1 MLFLIIFS
9 IKFFLARFGYL
20 NVKSLAIKLSEIELI
35 TVNENDQLLEA
46 IKKLKKYNI
55 GAIAIINSNNKLTGI
70 ISERDIVKELAK
82 NEYMDYSILFVHQ
95 LMTKKVICCESDVL
109 SDKLMELMTKNKVRH
124 IPIVDNSN
132 YPIGIVSI
140 GDVVNR
146 LIEKIE
152 YENKMLKD
160 FVSG

>member
-1 MLFLIIFS
+1 MS
-9 IKFFLARFGYL
+9 
-20 NVKSLAIKLSEIELI
+20 KSLAIKLSERELI
-35 TVNENDQLLEA
+35 TVDENDQLLEA
-46 IKKLKKYNI
+46 IKKLAKYKI
-55 GAIAIINSNNKLTGI
+55 GAIPVTNSNKKLAGI

-82 NEYMDYSILFVHQ
+82 KEDLDYSTLFVHQ

-132 YPIGIVSI
+132 HPIGIVSI

>member
-1 MLFLIIFS
+1 MS
-9 IKFFLARFGYL
+9 
-20 NVKSLAIKLSEIELI
+20 KSLAIKLSERELI

-46 IKKLKKYNI
+46 IKKLAKNSI
-55 GAIAIINSNNKLTGI
+55 GAIPVINSNKKLTGI
-70 ISERDIVKELAK
+70 ISERDIVKEIAK
-82 NEYMDYSILFVHQ
+82 NEDLDYSILFVHQ

-124 IPIVDNSN
+124 IPIVDNN
-132 YPIGIVSI
+132 NHPIGIVSI

>member
-1 MLFLIIFS
+1 MS
-9 IKFFLARFGYL
+9 
-20 NVKSLAIKLSEIELI
+20 KSLAIKLSERELI

-46 IKKLKKYNI
+46 IKKLAKNSI
-55 GAIAIINSNNKLTGI
+55 GAIPVINSNKKLTGI

-82 NEYMDYSILFVHQ
+82 NEDMNYSILFVHQ

-124 IPIVDNSN
+124 IPIVDNRN
-132 YPIGIVSI
+132 HPIGIVSI

>member
-1 MLFLIIFS
+1 MS
-9 IKFFLARFGYL
+9 
-20 NVKSLAIKLSEIELI
+20 KSLAIKLSERELI

-46 IKKLKKYNI
+46 IKKLAKYRI
-55 GAIAIINSNNKLTGI
+55 GAIPVINSNKKLTGI

-82 NEYMDYSILFVHQ
+82 KEDLDYSTLFVHQ

-132 YPIGIVSI
+132 HPIGIVSI

>member
-1 MLFLIIFS
+1 MS
-9 IKFFLARFGYL
+9 
-20 NVKSLAIKLSEIELI
+20 NSLAIKLSERELI

-46 IKKLKKYNI
+46 IKKLAKYRI
-55 GAIAIINSNNKLTGI
+55 GAIPVINSNKKLTGI

-82 NEYMDYSILFVHQ
+82 KEDLDYSTLFVHQ

-109 SDKLMELMTKNKVRH
+109 SDKLMELMTKYKVRH
-124 IPIVDNSN
+124 IPIIDNSN
-132 YPIGIVSI
+132 HPIGIVSI

>member
-1 MLFLIIFS
+1 MS
-9 IKFFLARFGYL
+9 
-20 NVKSLAIKLSEIELI
+20 KSLAIKLSERELI

-46 IKKLKKYNI
+46 IKKLAKYSI
-55 GAIAIINSNNKLTGI
+55 GAIPVINSNKKLTGI
-70 ISERDIVKELAK
+70 ISERDIVKEIAK
-82 NEYMDYSILFVHQ
+82 NEDLDFSILFVHQ

-109 SDKLMELMTKNKVRH
+109 SDKLMELMTINKIRH
-124 IPIVDNSN
+124 IPIVENN
-132 YPIGIVSI
+132 APIGIVSI

-146 LIEKIE
+146 LIEKVQ

>member
-1 MLFLIIFS
+1 MS
-9 IKFFLARFGYL
+9 
-20 NVKSLAIKLSEIELI
+20 KSLAIKLSERELI
-35 TVNENDQLLEA
+35 TVDENDQLLEA
-46 IKKLKKYNI
+46 IKKLAKYSI
-55 GAIAIINSNNKLTGI
+55 GAIPVINSSKKLTGI
-70 ISERDIVKELAK
+70 ISERDIVKEIAK
-82 NEYMDYSILFVHQ
+82 NEDLDYSILFVHQ

-124 IPIVDNSN
+124 IPIVDNN
-132 YPIGIVSI
+132 NHPIGIVSI

>member
-1 MLFLIIFS
+1 MS
-9 IKFFLARFGYL
+9 
-20 NVKSLAIKLSEIELI
+20 KSLAIKLTERELI
-35 TVNENDQLLEA
+35 TVDENDQLLEA
-46 IKKLKKYNI
+46 IKKLAKYNI
-55 GAIAIINSNNKLTGI
+55 GAIPVININKKLTGI

-82 NEYMDYSILFVHQ
+82 NKNMDCSILFVNQ
-95 LMTKKVICCESDVL
+95 LMTKKVICCEKDVL

-124 IPIVDNSN
+124 IPIVDYNN
-132 YPIGIVSI
+132 HPIGIVSI

>member
-1 MLFLIIFS
+1 MS
-9 IKFFLARFGYL
+9 
-20 NVKSLAIKLSEIELI
+20 KSLAIKLSERELI

-46 IKKLKKYNI
+46 IKKLAKYNI
-55 GAIAIINSNNKLTGI
+55 GAIPVINSNKKLTGI
-70 ISERDIVKELAK
+70 ISERDIVKEIAK
-82 NEYMDYSILFVHQ
+82 NEDLDYSSLFVNQ

-132 YPIGIVSI
+132 HPIGIVSI

>member
-1 MLFLIIFS
+1 MS
-9 IKFFLARFGYL
+9 
-20 NVKSLAIKLSEIELI
+20 KSLAIKLSERELI
-35 TVNENDQLLEA
+35 TVHENDKLLEA
-46 IKKLKKYNI
+46 IKKLAKYNI
-55 GAIAIINSNNKLTGI
+55 GAIPVINSNKKLTGI

-82 NEYMDYSILFVHQ
+82 KENLDYSTLFVHQ

-132 YPIGIVSI
+132 HPIGIVSI

>member
-1 MLFLIIFS
+1 MS
-9 IKFFLARFGYL
+9 
-20 NVKSLAIKLSEIELI
+20 KSLVIKLSERELI
-35 TVNENDQLLEA
+35 TVDENDQLLEA
-46 IKKLKKYNI
+46 IKKLAKYNI
-55 GAIAIINSNNKLTGI
+55 GAIPVTNSNKKLAGI

-82 NEYMDYSILFVHQ
+82 KEDVDYSTLFVHQ

-132 YPIGIVSI
+132 HPIGIVSI

>member
-1 MLFLIIFS
+1 MP
-9 IKFFLARFGYL
+9 
-20 NVKSLAIKLSEIELI
+20 KSLAEKLTERELI

-46 IKKLKKYNI
+46 IKKLAKYNI
-55 GAIAIINSNNKLTGI
+55 GAIPVINSNKKLTGI
-70 ISERDIVKELAK
+70 ISERDIVKEIAK
-82 NEYMDYSILFVHQ
+82 NEDLDFSILFVHQ
-95 LMTKKVICCESDVL
+95 LMTKKVIYCESDVL

-132 YPIGIVSI
+132 HPIGIVSI

>member
-1 MLFLIIFS
+1 MS
-9 IKFFLARFGYL
+9 
-20 NVKSLAIKLSEIELI
+20 KSLAIKLSERELI

-46 IKKLKKYNI
+46 IKKLAKYNI
-55 GAIAIINSNNKLTGI
+55 GAIPVINSNKKLTGI
-70 ISERDIVKELAK
+70 ISERDIVKEFAK
-82 NEYMDYSILFVHQ
+82 NEDMDYSILFVHQ

-124 IPIVDNSN
+124 IPIIDNSN
-132 YPIGIVSI
+132 HPIGIVSI

>member
-1 MLFLIIFS
+1 MS
-9 IKFFLARFGYL
+9 
-20 NVKSLAIKLSEIELI
+20 KSLAIKLSERELI

-46 IKKLKKYNI
+46 IKKLAKYNI
-55 GAIAIINSNNKLTGI
+55 GAIPVINSSKKLSGI

-82 NEYMDYSILFVHQ
+82 NENMDCSILFVRQ

-132 YPIGIVSI
+132 HPIGIVSI

>member
-1 MLFLIIFS
+1 MS
-9 IKFFLARFGYL
+9 
-20 NVKSLAIKLSEIELI
+20 KSLAIKLSERELI
-35 TVNENDQLLEA
+35 TVDENDQLLEA
-46 IKKLKKYNI
+46 IKKLAKYNI
-55 GAIAIINSNNKLTGI
+55 GAIPVINSNKKLTGI

-82 NEYMDYSILFVHQ
+82 NENMDYSILFVHQ

-109 SDKLMELMTKNKVRH
+109 SDELMELMTKNKGSH
-124 IPIVDNSN
+124 IPIVDNYN
-132 YPIGIVSI
+132 PPIGIVSI

>member
-1 MLFLIIFS
+1 MS
-9 IKFFLARFGYL
+9 
-20 NVKSLAIKLSEIELI
+20 KSLAIKLSERELI

-46 IKKLKKYNI
+46 IKKLAKNSI
-55 GAIAIINSNNKLTGI
+55 GAIPVINSNKKITGI
-70 ISERDIVKELAK
+70 ISERDIVKEIAK
-82 NEYMDYSILFVHQ
+82 NEDLDYSSLFVNQ

-132 YPIGIVSI
+132 HPIGIVSI

>member
-1 MLFLIIFS
+1 MS
-9 IKFFLARFGYL
+9 
-20 NVKSLAIKLSEIELI
+20 KSLAIKLSERELI

-46 IKKLKKYNI
+46 IKKLAKYNI
-55 GAIAIINSNNKLTGI
+55 GAIPVINSNKKLIGI
-70 ISERDIVKELAK
+70 ISERDIVKEIAK
-82 NEYMDYSILFVHQ
+82 NEDLDYSILFVHQ
-95 LMTKKVICCESDVL
+95 LMTKKVICCESGVL

-124 IPIVDNSN
+124 IPIVDNSSHS
-132 YPIGIVSI
+132 IGIVSI

>member
-1 MLFLIIFS
+1 MS
-9 IKFFLARFGYL
+9 
-20 NVKSLAIKLSEIELI
+20 KSLAIKLSERELI
-35 TVNENDQLLEA
+35 TVNENEQLLEA
-46 IKKLKKYNI
+46 IKKLAKYNI
-55 GAIAIINSNNKLTGI
+55 GAIPVVNSDKKLTGI

-82 NEYMDYSILFVHQ
+82 NENMDYSILFVHQ

-132 YPIGIVSI
+132 HPIGIVSI

>member
-1 MLFLIIFS
+1 MS
-9 IKFFLARFGYL
+9 
-20 NVKSLAIKLSEIELI
+20 KSLAIKLSERELI
-35 TVNENDQLLEA
+35 TVDENDQLLEA
-46 IKKLKKYNI
+46 IKKLAKYNI
-55 GAIAIINSNNKLTGI
+55 GAIPVTNSNKKLAGI

-82 NEYMDYSILFVHQ
+82 KEDLDYSTLFVHQ

-124 IPIVDNSN
+124 IPIVDNN
-132 YPIGIVSI
+132 NHPIGIVSI

>member
-1 MLFLIIFS
+1 MS
-9 IKFFLARFGYL
+9 
-20 NVKSLAIKLSEIELI
+20 KSLAIKLSERELI
-35 TVNENDQLLEA
+35 TVDENDQLLEA
-46 IKKLKKYNI
+46 IKKLAKYSI
-55 GAIAIINSNNKLTGI
+55 GAIPVINRNKKLTGI
-70 ISERDIVKELAK
+70 ISERDIVKEIAK
-82 NEYMDYSILFVHQ
+82 NEDLDYSILFVHQ

-124 IPIVDNSN
+124 IPIVDNN
-132 YPIGIVSI
+132 NHPIGIVSI

>member
-1 MLFLIIFS
+1 MS
-9 IKFFLARFGYL
+9 
-20 NVKSLAIKLSEIELI
+20 KSLAIKLSERELI
-35 TVNENDQLLEA
+35 TVDENDQLLEA
-46 IKKLKKYNI
+46 IKKLAKYNI
-55 GAIAIINSNNKLTGI
+55 GAIPVINSNKKLTGI

-82 NEYMDYSILFVHQ
+82 NEDMDYSILFVHQ

-124 IPIVDNSN
+124 IPIVDNN
-132 YPIGIVSI
+132 NHPIGIVSI

>member
-1 MLFLIIFS
+1 MS
-9 IKFFLARFGYL
+9 
-20 NVKSLAIKLSEIELI
+20 KSLAIKLSERELI

-46 IKKLKKYNI
+46 IKKLAKYNI
-55 GAIAIINSNNKLTGI
+55 GAIPVINRSKKLSGI

-82 NEYMDYSILFVHQ
+82 NENMDYSILFVHQ

-132 YPIGIVSI
+132 HPIGIVSI

>member
-1 MLFLIIFS
+1 MS
-9 IKFFLARFGYL
+9 
-20 NVKSLAIKLSEIELI
+20 KSLAIKLSERELI
-35 TVNENDQLLEA
+35 TVDENDQLLEA
-46 IKKLKKYNI
+46 IKKLAKYRI
-55 GAIAIINSNNKLTGI
+55 GAIPVINSNKKLTGI

-82 NEYMDYSILFVHQ
+82 KEDLDYSTLFVHQ

-132 YPIGIVSI
+132 HPIGIVSI

>member
-1 MLFLIIFS
+1 MS
-9 IKFFLARFGYL
+9 
-20 NVKSLAIKLSEIELI
+20 KSLAIKLSERELI
-35 TVNENDQLLEA
+35 TVDENDQLLEA
-46 IKKLKKYNI
+46 IKKLAKYNI
-55 GAIAIINSNNKLTGI
+55 GAIPVTNSNKKLAGI

-82 NEYMDYSILFVHQ
+82 KEDVDYSTLFVHQ

-132 YPIGIVSI
+132 HPIGIVSI

>member
-1 MLFLIIFS
+1 MS
-9 IKFFLARFGYL
+9 
-20 NVKSLAIKLSEIELI
+20 KSLAIKLSERELI

-46 IKKLKKYNI
+46 IKKLAKYNI
-55 GAIAIINSNNKLTGI
+55 GAIPVINSNKKLTGI
-70 ISERDIVKELAK
+70 ISERDIVKELARS
-82 NEYMDYSILFVHQ
+82 EDLDYSILFVHQ

-124 IPIVDNSN
+124 IPIIDNSN
-132 YPIGIVSI
+132 HPIGIVSI

>member
-1 MLFLIIFS
+1 MS
-9 IKFFLARFGYL
+9 
-20 NVKSLAIKLSEIELI
+20 KSLAIKLSERELI
-35 TVNENDQLLEA
+35 TVDENDQLLEA
-46 IKKLKKYNI
+46 IKKLAKYNI
-55 GAIAIINSNNKLTGI
+55 GAIPVINSNKKLTGI

-82 NEYMDYSILFVHQ
+82 NEDLDYSILFVHQ

-124 IPIVDNSN
+124 IPIVDNN
-132 YPIGIVSI
+132 NHPIGIVSI

>member
-1 MLFLIIFS
+1 MS
-9 IKFFLARFGYL
+9 
-20 NVKSLAIKLSEIELI
+20 KSLAIKLSERELI
-35 TVNENDQLLEA
+35 TVNENDQLLGA
-46 IKKLKKYNI
+46 IKKLAKYKI
-55 GAIAIINSNNKLTGI
+55 GAIPVINSNKKLTGI

-82 NEYMDYSILFVHQ
+82 NENMDYSILFVHQ

-132 YPIGIVSI
+132 HPIGIVSI

>member
-1 MLFLIIFS
+1 MS
-9 IKFFLARFGYL
+9 
-20 NVKSLAIKLSEIELI
+20 KSLAIKLSERELI

-46 IKKLKKYNI
+46 IKKLAKYSI
-55 GAIAIINSNNKLTGI
+55 GAIPVINSNKILTGI

-82 NEYMDYSILFVHQ
+82 KEDLDYSTLFVHQ

-124 IPIVDNSN
+124 IPIVDNIN
-132 YPIGIVSI
+132 HPIGIVSI

>member
-1 MLFLIIFS
+1 MS
-9 IKFFLARFGYL
+9 
-20 NVKSLAIKLSEIELI
+20 KSLAIKLSERELI
-35 TVNENDQLLEA
+35 TVDENDQLLEA
-46 IKKLKKYNI
+46 IKKLAKYNI
-55 GAIAIINSNNKLTGI
+55 GAIPVINSNKKLTGI

-82 NEYMDYSILFVHQ
+82 KEDLDYSTLFVHQ
-95 LMTKKVICCESDVL
+95 LMTEKVICCESDVL

-132 YPIGIVSI
+132 HPIGIVSI

>member
-1 MLFLIIFS
+1 MS
-9 IKFFLARFGYL
+9 
-20 NVKSLAIKLSEIELI
+20 KSLAIKLSERELI
-35 TVNENDQLLEA
+35 TVDENDQLLEA
-46 IKKLKKYNI
+46 IKKLAKYRI
-55 GAIAIINSNNKLTGI
+55 GAIPVINSNKKLTGI

-82 NEYMDYSILFVHQ
+82 NKDLDYSILFVHQ

-124 IPIVDNSN
+124 IPIVDNN
-132 YPIGIVSI
+132 NHPIGIVSI

>member
-1 MLFLIIFS
+1 MS
-9 IKFFLARFGYL
+9 
-20 NVKSLAIKLSEIELI
+20 KSLAIKLSERELI

-46 IKKLKKYNI
+46 IKKLAKYSI
-55 GAIAIINSNNKLTGI
+55 GAIPVINSNKKLTGI
-70 ISERDIVKELAK
+70 ISERDIVKEIAK
-82 NEYMDYSILFVHQ
+82 NEDLDYSSLFVHQ

-124 IPIVDNSN
+124 IPIVDNN
-132 YPIGIVSI
+132 NHPIGIVSI

>member
-1 MLFLIIFS
+1 MS
-9 IKFFLARFGYL
+9 
-20 NVKSLAIKLSEIELI
+20 KSLAIKLSERELI

-46 IKKLKKYNI
+46 IKKLAKYNI
-55 GAIAIINSNNKLTGI
+55 GAIPVINSNKKLTGI

-82 NEYMDYSILFVHQ
+82 NEDMDYSSLFVNQ

-124 IPIVDNSN
+124 IPIIDNSN
-132 YPIGIVSI
+132 HPIGIVSI

>member
-1 MLFLIIFS
+1 MS
-9 IKFFLARFGYL
+9 
-20 NVKSLAIKLSEIELI
+20 KSLAIKLSERELI
-35 TVNENDQLLEA
+35 TVDENDQLLEA
-46 IKKLKKYNI
+46 IKKLAKYNI
-55 GAIAIINSNNKLTGI
+55 GAIPVINSKKKLTGI

-82 NEYMDYSILFVHQ
+82 NEDMDYSILFVHQ

-124 IPIVDNSN
+124 IPIIDNSN
-132 YPIGIVSI
+132 HPIGIVSI

-152 YENKMLKD
+152 YENQMLKD

>member
-1 MLFLIIFS
+1 MS
-9 IKFFLARFGYL
+9 
-20 NVKSLAIKLSEIELI
+20 KSLAIKLSERELI

-46 IKKLKKYNI
+46 IKKLAKNSI
-55 GAIAIINSNNKLTGI
+55 GAIPVINSNKKLTGI
-70 ISERDIVKELAK
+70 ISERDIVKEIAK
-82 NEYMDYSILFVHQ
+82 NEDLDFSILFVHQ

-132 YPIGIVSI
+132 HPIGIVSI